1 MSEVRSNQE
10 LDETPVTVVAEFFKS
25 EPEGRRGS
33 GWDSP
38 AVPAAVIIDYVLIE
52 EIIRIEAHCFSDRVL
67 RRWEHNILMENV

>member
-10 LDETPVTVVAEFFKS
+10 LDETPVTVVAQFFEG

-33 GWDSP
+33 SWDAP
-38 AVPAAVIIDYVLIE
+38 AAPAAVIIEHVLIGD
-52 EIIRIEAHCFSDRVL
+52 IRIEAHCFSDRVL